1 MPTEAEWL
9 TRKTRIDTK
18 LGTTRPPWTIIGHR
32 EGLEESAL
40 AHHAV
45 MEYPTSNGPA
55 DYALFVNGR
64 LLGIIEA
71 KKVGV
76 GPQNVLEQARRYSR
90 GATTGPG
97 NWNGYRVP
105 FLYATN
111 GEVFWYSDERLPNA
125 LSSQVTGLPSP
136 DALEDRF
143 SRDLVSAVARL
154 QGTPLHHITK
164 LRDYQRRC
172 ITAVEEHLATGQ
184 REMLVAMATGT
195 GKTYVTVAQIFRLLE
210 SRFARRVLFLVDR
223 KALAAQAVREF
234 NAFSTPNGFKFTQE
248 FELFSQRF
256 QREDFGDDEP
266 FDPKV
271 LPQDYLTAPR
281 PAHTFVYVCTI
292 QRIARYLFGA
302 QGGFAQSGDD
312 VDRDDDADL
321 LEIPPHAFDLIIADE
336 CHRGYSAQELGVW
349 SATLDHFDAVKVGL
363 TATPAAH
370 TVGRFGHP
378 VFRYGIDEA
387 IRDGFLVDWD
397 AVAVSSNVKM
407 NGVFL
412 REGEAVTNI
421 DTDTGAQQLDL
432 IEDERT
438 FPAEDVERAITAPDS
453 NRRIL
458 EEVARHAAAHEK
470 ETGRFPKILIFAA
483 NDLPHTSHA
492 DQVVLHC
499 RQIFNQGDAFVQKI
513 TGSPSVDRPLQRIRE
528 FRNRPNPEVVVTV
541 DMLSTGVDIP
551 ALEFIVF
558 LRPVKSRILWEQML
572 GRGTRRCDAINKAKF
587 TVFDCFDGTLIR
599 YFRGVSSFQIEEPR
613 RDVVPLPQVIDNI
626 WNNVDR
632 RYWTGVLVKRLHRIA
647 KSMSGEANTQ
657 FSAWIPD
664 GDVARFARELPQRL
678 ERDFTGTMRL
688 LRAPDFKRLL
698 ENYPRPQ
705 RTFVVAPGVED
716 QVSSETVDRFGPFE
730 KPEDYLSA
738 FARFVRENS
747 AKVNA
752 LGVLLRRPAG
762 WGPQPLQQLRDEM
775 LKNQFDEAKLRKAH
789 ASHGTQAL
797 ADVISIVKHAA
808 ADESPLL
815 SAEERV
821 TAALARLERKLTLS
835 TEQQQ
840 WLTLIREHLISNL
853 SLDEA
858 DFDNQPIFAN
868 RGGAARARKLFRQQ
882 LPALIRRI
890 NEEVAA

>member
-1 MPTEAEWL
+1 MPTEAEWR

-18 LGTTRPPWTIIGHR
+18 LGTTRPPWTIVPYRDGMD
-32 EGLEESAL
+32 ESAL
-40 AHHAV
+40 THHAV
-45 MEYPTSNGPA
+45 TEYPTSNGPA

-90 GATTGPG
+90 GATTGSG
-97 NWNGYRVP
+97 NWNGFRVP

-154 QGTPLHHITK
+154 QGTPLHHITR

-195 GKTYVTVAQIFRLLE
+195 GKTYVTVAQIYRLLQ

-302 QGGFAQSGDD
+302 QGGFPQSGDD

-370 TVGRFGHP
+370 TVSRFGHP

-397 AVAVSSNVKM
+397 AVAVSSEVKM

-421 DTDTGAQQLDL
+421 ATDTGAQ
-432 IEDERT
+432 
-438 FPAEDVERAITAPDS
+438 
-453 NRRIL
+453 
-458 EEVARHAAAHEK
+458 
-470 ETGRFPKILIFAA
+470 
-483 NDLPHTSHA
+483 
-492 DQVVLHC
+492 
-499 RQIFNQGDAFVQKI
+499 
-513 TGSPSVDRPLQRIRE
+513 
-528 FRNRPNPEVVVTV
+528 
-541 DMLSTGVDIP
+541 
-551 ALEFIVF
+551 
-558 LRPVKSRILWEQML
+558 
-572 GRGTRRCDAINKAKF
+572 
-587 TVFDCFDGTLIR
+587 
-599 YFRGVSSFQIEEPR
+599 
-613 RDVVPLPQVIDNI
+613 
-626 WNNVDR
+626 
-632 RYWTGVLVKRLHRIA
+632 
-647 KSMSGEANTQ
+647 
-657 FSAWIPD
+657 
-664 GDVARFARELPQRL
+664 
-678 ERDFTGTMRL
+678 
-688 LRAPDFKRLL
+688 
-698 ENYPRPQ
+698 
-705 RTFVVAPGVED
+705 
-716 QVSSETVDRFGPFE
+716 
-730 KPEDYLSA
+730 
-738 FARFVRENS
+738 
-747 AKVNA
+747 
-752 LGVLLRRPAG
+752 
-762 WGPQPLQQLRDEM
+762 
-775 LKNQFDEAKLRKAH
+775 
-789 ASHGTQAL
+789 
-797 ADVISIVKHAA
+797 
-808 ADESPLL
+808 
-815 SAEERV
+815 
-821 TAALARLERKLTLS
+821 
-835 TEQQQ
+835 
-840 WLTLIREHLISNL
+840 
-853 SLDEA
+853 
-858 DFDNQPIFAN
+858 
-868 RGGAARARKLFRQQ
+868 
-882 LPALIRRI
+882 
-890 NEEVAA
+890 

>member
-1 MPTEAEWL
+1 MPTEAEWR

-18 LGTTRPPWTIIGHR
+18 LGTTRPPWTIVPYRDGMD
-32 EGLEESAL
+32 ESAL
-40 AHHAV
+40 THHAV
-45 MEYPTSNGPA
+45 IEYPTSNGPA

-90 GATTGPG
+90 GATTGSG

-154 QGTPLHHITK
+154 QGTPLHHITR

-302 QGGFAQSGDD
+302 QGGFPQSGDD

-397 AVAVSSNVKM
+397 AVAISSDVKM

-458 EEVARHAAAHEK
+458 EEVARHAAAHEQ

-499 RQIFNQGDAFVQKI
+499 RQVFNQGDAFVQKI

-528 FRNRPNPEVVVTV
+528 FRNRPNPKVVVTV

-647 KSMSGEANTQ
+647 KSMSGEACTQ

-688 LRAPDFKRLL
+688 LRTPEFRHLL
-698 ENYPRPQ
+698 EDYPRPP
-705 RTFVVAPGVED
+705 RTFLVAPGVED
-716 QVSSETVDRFGPFE
+716 QVSSDTIERFGPFE

-738 FARFVRENS
+738 FARFVRENG
-747 AKVNA
+747 ARVNA

-775 LKNQFDEAKLRKAH
+775 LKHQFDELKLRKAH
-789 ASHGTQAL
+789 ARLGHQAV
-797 ADVISIVKHAA
+797 ADVISLVKHAA
-808 ADESPLL
+808 TEESPLL

-821 TAALARLERKLTLS
+821 TAALARLEKKLTLS

-840 WLTLIREHLISNL
+840 WLTLIREHLVKSL
-853 SLDEA
+853 SLSEE

-868 RGGAARARKLFRQQ
+868 RGGAARARKLFPHQ
-882 LPALIRRI
+882 LPTLIRRI

>member
-18 LGTTRPPWTIIGHR
+18 LGATQPPWTIIPYR
-32 EGLEESAL
+32 EGLDVGAL
-40 AHHAV
+40 IHHAV
-45 MEYPTSNGPA
+45 TEFPTSNGPA

-76 GPQNVLEQARRYSR
+76 GPQNVLEQARRYAR
-90 GATTGPG
+90 GAAPGSG

-111 GEVFWYSDERLPNA
+111 GEVFWFADQRLPNA
-125 LSSQVTGLPSP
+125 MSSQVTGLPSP

-143 SRDLVSAVARL
+143 SRDVESAVTRL
-154 QGTPLHHITK
+154 QGTPLHHITR

-172 ITAVEEHLATGQ
+172 ITAVEERLATGQ

-281 PAHTFVYVCTI
+281 PTHTFVYVCTI

-312 VDRDDDADL
+312 IDRDDEADR
-321 LEIPPHAFDLIIADE
+321 LEIPPHAFDVIIADE
-336 CHRGYSAQELGVW
+336 CHRGYTAQELGVW
-349 SATLDHFDAVKVGL
+349 RATLDHFDAVKIGL

-370 TVGRFGHP
+370 TVGLFGHP
-378 VFRYGIDEA
+378 VYRYGVDEA

-397 AVAVSSNVKM
+397 AVAISSDVKM

-412 REGEAVTNI
+412 REGEAVTNV

-432 IEDERT
+432 IEDERA

-458 EEVARHAAAHEK
+458 EEVAGYAAVHEQ
-470 ETGRFPKILIFAA
+470 ETGRFPKILIFAV

-528 FRNRPNPEVVVTV
+528 FRNRPNPKVVVTV

-558 LRPVKSRILWEQML
+558 MRPVKSRILWEQML
-572 GRGTRRCDAINKAKF
+572 GRGTRRCDEINKAKF

-599 YFRGVSSFQIEEPR
+599 YFRGVSSFQIEEPCR
-613 RDVVPLPQVIDNI
+613 EVVPLPQVIDNI

-632 RYWTGVLVKRLHRIA
+632 RYWTGVLVKRLHRVA
-647 KSMSGEANTQ
+647 KSMNAEARSQ
-657 FSAWIPD
+657 FSTWLPD

-688 LRAPDFKRLL
+688 LRTQDFKQLL
-698 ENYPRPQ
+698 ENYPRTR
-705 RTFVVAPGVED
+705 RTFLVAPGVED
-716 QVSSETVDRFGPFE
+716 DVSSQTVERYGPFDT
-730 KPEDYLSA
+730 PEDYLAA
-738 FARFVRENS
+738 FTRFVREN
-747 AKVNA
+747 ATRVNA
-752 LGVLLRRPAG
+752 LDVLLRRPAG

-775 LKNQFDEAKLRKAH
+775 WRHQFDESKLRKAH
-789 ASHGTQAL
+789 ARLGHRAV
-797 ADVISIVKHAA
+797 ADVISLVKHAA
-808 ADESPLL
+808 TEESPLL
-815 SAEERV
+815 SSEERV
-821 TAALARLERKLTLS
+821 TAALARASTFDFKLS
-835 TEQQQ
+835 
-840 WLTLIREHLISNL
+840 WKRV
-853 SLDEA
+853 
-858 DFDNQPIFAN
+858 QPV
-868 RGGAARARKLFRQQ
+868 
-882 LPALIRRI
+882 
-890 NEEVAA
+890 E

>member
-45 MEYPTSNGPA
+45 IEYPTSNGPA

-90 GATTGPG
+90 GATTGSG

-136 DALEDRF
+136 DALEDRL
-143 SRDLVSAVARL
+143 SRDLVSAVTRL
-154 QGTPLHHITK
+154 QGTPLHHITR

-172 ITAVEEHLATGQ
+172 IAAVEEHLVTGQ

-302 QGGFAQSGDD
+302 QGGFPQSGDD

-321 LEIPPHAFDLIIADE
+321 LEISPHAFDLIIADE

-349 SATLDHFDAVKVGL
+349 SATLDHFDAVKIGL

-397 AVAVSSNVKM
+397 AVAISSDVKM

-438 FPAEDVERAITAPDS
+438 FPAEDVERAITAPDC

-458 EEVARHAAAHEK
+458 EEVARHAAAHEQ

-499 RQIFNQGDAFVQKI
+499 RQVFNQGDAFVQKI

-528 FRNRPNPEVVVTV
+528 FRNRPNPKVVVTV

-647 KSMSGEANTQ
+647 KSMSGEACTQ

-688 LRAPDFKRLL
+688 LRTPEFRHLL
-698 ENYPRPQ
+698 EDYPRPP
-705 RTFVVAPGVED
+705 RTFLVAPGVED
-716 QVSSETVDRFGPFE
+716 QVSSDTIERFGPFE

-738 FARFVRENS
+738 FARFVRENG
-747 AKVNA
+747 ARVNA

-775 LKNQFDEAKLRKAH
+775 LKHQFDELKLRKAH
-789 ASHGTQAL
+789 ARLGHQAV
-797 ADVISIVKHAA
+797 ADVISLVKHAA
-808 ADESPLL
+808 TEESPLL

-821 TAALARLERKLTLS
+821 TAALARLEKKLTLS

-840 WLTLIREHLISNL
+840 WLTLIREHLVKSL
-853 SLDEA
+853 SLSEE

-868 RGGAARARKLFRQQ
+868 RGGAARARKLFPHQ
-882 LPALIRRI
+882 LPTLIRRI

>member
-1 MPTEAEWL
+1 MPTEAEWR

-18 LGTTRPPWTIIGHR
+18 LGTTRPPWTIVPYRDGMD
-32 EGLEESAL
+32 ESAL
-40 AHHAV
+40 THHAV
-45 MEYPTSNGPA
+45 IEYPTSNGPA

-90 GATTGPG
+90 GATTGSG
-97 NWNGYRVP
+97 KWNGYRVP

-154 QGTPLHHITK
+154 QGTPLHHITR

-302 QGGFAQSGDD
+302 QGGFPQSGDD

-397 AVAVSSNVKM
+397 AIAISSEVKM

-458 EEVARHAAAHEK
+458 EEVARHAAAHEQ

-499 RQIFNQGDAFVQKI
+499 RQVFNQGDAFVQKI

-528 FRNRPNPEVVVTV
+528 FRNRPNPKVVVTV

-647 KSMSGEANTQ
+647 KSMSGEACTQ

-688 LRAPDFKRLL
+688 LRTPEFRHLL
-698 ENYPRPQ
+698 EDYPRPP
-705 RTFVVAPGVED
+705 RTFLVAPGVED
-716 QVSSETVDRFGPFE
+716 QVSSDTIERFGPFE

-738 FARFVRENS
+738 FARFVRENG
-747 AKVNA
+747 ARVNA

-775 LKNQFDEAKLRKAH
+775 LKHQFDELKLRKAH
-789 ASHGTQAL
+789 ARLGHQAV
-797 ADVISIVKHAA
+797 ADVISLVKHAA
-808 ADESPLL
+808 TEESPLL

-821 TAALARLERKLTLS
+821 TAALARLEKKLTLS

-840 WLTLIREHLISNL
+840 WLTLIREHLVKSL
-853 SLDEA
+853 SLSEE

-868 RGGAARARKLFRQQ
+868 RGGAARARKLFPHQ
-882 LPALIRRI
+882 LPTLIRRI